1 MQCTKPITLLKNV
14 DRKKFPD
21 GLEVPCGKCLQCR
34 IAKRKEWAMRCLHEM
49 DNWDNALFI
58 TLTYNDKSLP
68 ENSTLQKKEFQNFL
82 KRVRI
87 QLGKRKIKYFACGE
101 YGEEKERPH
110 YHAIIF
116 GMSLNED
123 DKEVIRK
130 AWPYCDWKEKSI
142 DKGSFGIAEPDS
154 IRYVAQY
161 IDKKLSGDDAD
172 REYKQK
178 NREPVFKVQSMG
190 IGKEF
195 ALKNA
200 KQLID
205 NESITMFGVPQSFPR
220 YYLKILDLE
229 NSDFRKE
236 NSIKKQMDAIKDF
249 TGIDDLTE
257 IDFYKNASAAE
268 YMKYNERKQAIAMQK
283 ENTVRAKINL
293 KKKKI

>member
-87 QLGKRKIKYFACGE
+87 QLGERKIKYFACGE

-130 AWPYCDWKEKSI
+130 AWPYCDWK
-142 DKGSFGIAEPDS
+142 
-154 IRYVAQY
+154 
-161 IDKKLSGDDAD
+161 KKVLMKVHSG
-172 REYKQK
+172 
-178 NREPVFKVQSMG
+178 
-190 IGKEF
+190 
-195 ALKNA
+195 
-200 KQLID
+200 
-205 NESITMFGVPQSFPR
+205 
-220 YYLKILDLE
+220 
-229 NSDFRKE
+229 
-236 NSIKKQMDAIKDF
+236 
-249 TGIDDLTE
+249 
-257 IDFYKNASAAE
+257 
-268 YMKYNERKQAIAMQK
+268 
-283 ENTVRAKINL
+283 
-293 KKKKI
+293 